1 MTPLIND
8 TALTPPL

>member
-8 TALTPPL
+8 